1 MAAQPH
7 TRRLPLRSA
16 HNERGER
23 PMTSLVQ
30 VFSNNVGDGAFD
42 AIMRWIL
49 FAALMCLSTVVLWD
63 YGLLNYLFSADTSR
77 ISVVIAAL
85 FLAFSVHAL
94 WILLWMSGEYR
105 QALIAADVLS
115 QGRGA
120 LTVTD
125 AGISGLADRLT
136 PGGLVATTLRDLSR
150 TLRQTDG
157 DRQLLLQS
165 FGASLRR
172 RTKVGSYGTDLLY
185 KLGMLGTMIGFVIML
200 NSMGDM
206 KNFDVET
213 LRAALQRMIGGM
225 AVSLLTTIA
234 GLVGGILLRIEYNFA
249 EALATDIMQT
259 MVKMTEISLVARL
272 KSSAEGSGNV

>member
-1 MAAQPH
+1 
-7 TRRLPLRSA
+7 
-16 HNERGER
+16 
-23 PMTSLVQ
+23 MTSLVQ